1 MKKTAMMSKEIRVVE
16 GKEPKHFLA
25 IFKHKFVVHN
35 GHDPR
40 GSTHPKPDTTHN
52 RMYHIKGDN
61 ADHTSAI
68 QTKLDA
74 GYLNTCNVFVVACPA
89 SSTVYI
95 WNGTLSNAHEREYAE
110 YIVSTAQKAGVC
122 TKTVTVAE
130 GSEPAD
136 FWAAVGGEK
145 PYPTKGLKARYT
157 PRLFLCSVSSGAF
170 VAEEVHN
177 FTQEDLD
184 SNDAAILDAKT
195 VVFVWFGTKSNQ
207 LERRLSLETAKD
219 YTAYAAGIDGRGK
232 DTPIL
237 RVMDF
242 EEPLV
247 FSTYFQGWEQKPL
260 KKGAPPPEQS
270 YDGGM
275 ASVLETLEQYSR
287 TYSYE
292 DLVNKKYPKGLD
304 ETALEIYLAND
315 KFEELFKMTK
325 SEFDKLPQWQKH
337 KLKKEL
343 KLY

>member
-1 MKKTAMMSKEIRVVE
+1 MKKTAMMSKEIRVTE

-25 IFKHKFVVHN
+25 IFKRKFIVHN

-40 GSTHPKPDTTHN
+40 GSTHPKQDTTTN
-52 RMYHIKGDN
+52 RLYHIKGD
-61 ADHTSAI
+61 AEDHTLAI

-74 GYLNTCNVFVVACPA
+74 SYLNTCNVFVAVSP
-89 SSTVYI
+89 STNTVFI
-95 WNGTLSNAHEREYAE
+95 WNGKLSNKHERDYAE
-110 YIVSTAQKAGVC
+110 FIVSTAQKGGC
-122 TKTVTVAE
+122 TKTVTIEE
-130 GSEPAD
+130 GKETDD
-136 FWAAVGGEK
+136 FWTAIGGEK
-145 PYPTKGLKARYT
+145 KYPTKGLKERYT

-184 SNDAAILDAKT
+184 INDAAILDTKFT
-195 VVFVWFGTKSNQ
+195 VFVWFGTKSNQ

-219 YTAYAAGIDGRGK
+219 YTAYAIGVDGRPK

-237 RVMDF
+237 RVMGF

-275 ASVLETLEQYSR
+275 TSVLETLEQYSR

-292 DLVNKKYPKGLD
+292 DLVAKKYPKGLD
-304 ETALEIYLAND
+304 ETALEIYLSD
-315 KFEELFKMTK
+315 DEFKELFKMTK

-337 KLKKEL
+337 NMKKKL